1 MPLLFRLATVRPTVL
16 PRTVPCWVS
25 KVALLPVTVNALPA
39 CNTAELPVLLIA
51 RPELPAFTARLLLAS
66 TLPELFKA
74 VFKFS
79 VALPLDCSVPL
90 LVKLLALTVPLA
102 PALSASV
109 SVPLLSTVSDVL
121 VRPPL
126 ASSVPVLVNEPP
138 IDKVMA
144 SLDCSVPALFNP
156 LANVSPTVL
165 PKTVPDCVPK
175 VTLVPFTVNA
185 LPACS
190 TAAAPV
196 LLMVMADAPALTA
209 RLFVARTLPVLAS
222 AAVRFK
228 SRLPADCSVPLLV
241 SVASVNAPA
250 CPAALDAISVP
261 ALFRLL
267 ATSVVPAPPW
277 SVPPAWLSMLVAFTV
292 RPPSAS
298 RIPLLTIFSVPPP
311 ALSARS
317 SVVLACRL
325 PLLASVPLMRPVT
338 LPASAVILPA
348 LVKPPP
354 ALRLKLPAVL
364 CMPCAAPVA
373 VVMLPVSAASVML
386 PAERTAAVPSA
397 RLLVVLKASVVPAY
411 KVAPLLPIVRLL
423 ALPVK
428 APPAPHAVPLMLA
441 APVMAR
447 VLLPPAKRV
456 LAAADASLKL
466 AAVVVRLLAA
476 YSSPSASLI

>member
-1 MPLLFRLATVRPTVL
+1 
-16 PRTVPCWVS
+16 
-25 KVALLPVTVNALPA
+25 
-39 CNTAELPVLLIA
+39 
-51 RPELPAFTARLLLAS
+51 
-66 TLPELFKA
+66 
-74 VFKFS
+74 
-79 VALPLDCSVPL
+79 
-90 LVKLLALTVPLA
+90 
-102 PALSASV
+102 
-109 SVPLLSTVSDVL
+109 
-121 VRPPL
+121 
-126 ASSVPVLVNEPP
+126 
-138 IDKVMA
+138 
-144 SLDCSVPALFNP
+144 
-156 LANVSPTVL
+156 
-165 PKTVPDCVPK
+165 
-175 VTLVPFTVNA
+175 
-185 LPACS
+185 
-190 TAAAPV
+190 
-196 LLMVMADAPALTA
+196 
-209 RLFVARTLPVLAS
+209 
-222 AAVRFK
+222 
-228 SRLPADCSVPLLV
+228 
-241 SVASVNAPA
+241 
-250 CPAALDAISVP
+250 
-261 ALFRLL
+261 
-267 ATSVVPAPPW
+267 
-277 SVPPAWLSMLVAFTV
+277 MLVAFTV
-292 RPPSAS
+292 SPPSANK
-298 RIPLLTIFSVPPP
+298 IPLLLMSCVPPP

-325 PLLASVPLMRPVT
+325 PLLASVPLMRAVT

-348 LVKPPP
+348 LVKPLP

-476 YSSPSASLI
+476 YSSPSASLICPPAAFKARLAAADSLAAPLTNRSSLPLAAVVVTVKSCLALNAACSSILPALVNLKLSALAAASPSMRTPTPASVAMMLMRPLYMPPSAVESMA